1 MYADRIEGELT
12 SFVFRSE
19 DGGFAVAKLNAAS
32 GELTAL
38 GPIAHVREGQR
49 IVCTGQWQ
57 TDLRFGP
64 RFKVE
69 TVLVEE
75 PRTLAGLERYLQ
87 SAVEGVG
94 PELARR
100 IVDHFGLDTLRV
112 LESEPMR
119 LGEVE
124 GIGPKTREKIVS
136 TWVSERSG
144 REVEVTLR
152 GHGVNAGAIRKVLGT
167 FGAGAADIVARQPYR
182 LVEVPGIGF
191 RTADTIARAHGV
203 DRSAPERVQA
213 AIDYSLKTAEEE
225 GSCFLPEAALVER
238 LASLDVD
245 RAVAAEAIEDASR
258 MRRVVRHNA
267 AEEADRPVYRSVI
280 DEMEARVA
288 RRVAARLLAR
298 RGGESAAEVP
308 DVAAASRAVGIELA
322 EGQARAVEAVFSARL
337 VVVTGGPGTGKT
349 TIIKV
354 LAEIARIRKEE
365 WAFASP
371 TGRAARRLTEV
382 CGQDA
387 KTLHRL
393 LEWGAGGEG
402 FGRDGNRPL
411 EADCVVVDEASM
423 VDLALFDAL
432 CDALPP
438 RARLVLVGDVDQLPS
453 VGPGQVLRDLI
464 TSGAVPV
471 ARLTDVYRQAASSA
485 IVRNAH
491 RMLMGEVP
499 ISAEKEEGAR
509 DCFVLSREDAEEL
522 ARLLVTVV
530 TERLPANGFDPKRDV
545 QVLTP
550 MHAGPLGTIA
560 LNQRLREALNP
571 TGEEIVRGARR
582 FRVGDRVIQTKNA
595 YDLDVF
601 NGDVGR
607 VTAVTHS
614 SMEVD
619 FDGRVVTLPGDAL
632 DTFEL
637 AWAITIHKSQG
648 SEYPA
653 VVLALHTAHFVMLRR
668 NLIYTALT
676 RAKRFAVL
684 VASPRALR
692 MAVTRTGVDE
702 RHTGLARRLGYLT
715 KPPEP

>member
-12 SFVFRSE
+12 GFVFRSE
-19 DGGFAVAKLNAAS
+19 DGGFAVAKVNSSS
-32 GELTAL
+32 GDITVL

-49 IVCTGQWQ
+49 LVATGQWQ

-69 TVLVEE
+69 TILIEE
-75 PRTLAGLERYLQ
+75 PRTLAGLERYLL

-100 IVDHFGLDTLRV
+100 IVDRFGLDTLRV
-112 LESEPMR
+112 LEAEPMR
-119 LGEVE
+119 LAEVE

-152 GHGVNAGAIRKVLGT
+152 GHGVNAGAIRRVLGT
-167 FGAGAADIVARQPYR
+167 FGAGAADIVSRHPYR

-191 RTADTIARAHGV
+191 RTADTLARAHGV

-213 AIDYSLKTAEEE
+213 AIDYALKTAEDE
-225 GSCFLPEAALVER
+225 GSCYLPEAALVER
-238 LASLDVD
+238 LVSLDVD
-245 RAVAAEAIEDASR
+245 RTVAIEALEDAAHT
-258 MRRVVRHNA
+258 RRVVRHPA
-267 AEEADRPVYRSVI
+267 PEEADRPVYRSAMEEV
-280 DEMEARVA
+280 EARVA
-288 RRVAARLLAR
+288 RRVAAQIVATR
-298 RGGESAAEVP
+298 RGEAQVVNVA
-308 DVAAASRAVGIELA
+308 DAAAAVGIQLA
-322 EGQARAVEAVFSARL
+322 PGQAQAIEAVFTSG
-337 VVVTGGPGTGKT
+337 VVVITGGPGTGKT
-349 TIIKV
+349 TIVRV
-354 LAEIARIRKEE
+354 LAELARRRSET

-371 TGRAARRLTEV
+371 TGRAARRLTDA
-382 CGQDA
+382 CGQEA

-402 FGRDGNRPL
+402 FGRDVYRPL

-423 VDLALFDAL
+423 VDIALFDAL
-432 CDALPP
+432 CAALPP
-438 RARLVLVGDVDQLPS
+438 HARLVLVGDVDQLPS

-464 TSGAVPV
+464 LCGAVPV
-471 ARLTDVYRQAASSA
+471 ARLTDVYRQAAESA

-491 RMLMGEVP
+491 RMLQGEVP
-499 ISAEKEEGAR
+499 VSSEREEGAK

-530 TERLPANGFDPKRDV
+530 TERLPANGFDPLRDV

-550 MHAGPLGTIA
+550 MHAGPLGTVA
-560 LNQRLREALNP
+560 LNQRLGAALNP
-571 TGEEIVRGARR
+571 TGQEIVRGNRR
-582 FRVGDRVIQTKNA
+582 FRLGDRVLQTKNA

-607 VTAVTHS
+607 VVSVTPS
-614 SMEVD
+614 SMDVD
-619 FDGRVVTLPGDAL
+619 FEGRVVTIPGDAL

-637 AWAITIHKSQG
+637 AWAISIHKSQG

-653 VVLALHTAHFVMLRR
+653 VVLALHTSHFVMLRR

-684 VASPRALR
+684 VVSPRALR
-692 MAVTRTGVDE
+692 MAGTRTGVDE
-702 RHTGLARRLGYLT
+702 RHTGLSRRLGYLSSA
-715 KPPEP
+715 PES

>member
-1 MYADRIEGELT
+1 VAAYADRVEGEL
-12 SFVFRSE
+12 SDFVFRSE
-19 DGGFAVAKLNAAS
+19 DGGFAVVHVTTAT
-32 GELTAL
+32 GEVTAL
-38 GPIAHVREGQR
+38 GALAHIKEGQR
-49 IVCTGQWQ
+49 IVATGQWQ
-57 TDLRFGP
+57 QDLRFGP

-87 SAVEGVG
+87 GAVQGVG

-112 LESEPMR
+112 LEGDPMR
-119 LGEVE
+119 LCEVD
-124 GIGPKTREKIVS
+124 GIGPKTREKIVA
-136 TWVSERSG
+136 TWVAERAG

-152 GHGVNAGAIRKVLGT
+152 GHGIGPAAIRRVLGT
-167 FGAGAADIVARQPYR
+167 FGVGALDVVTRQPYR
-182 LVEVPGIGF
+182 LVEVQGIGF

-203 DRSAPERVQA
+203 SRTAPERVQA
-213 AIDYSLKTAEEE
+213 AVDFALKTAEEE

-238 LASLDVD
+238 LVSLDVD
-245 RAVAAEAIEDASR
+245 RATATAGVDAAAS
-258 MRRVVRHNA
+258 MRRVIRHA
-267 AEEADRPVYRSVI
+267 APEEGDRPVYRAGM
-280 DEMEARVA
+280 DELEARVA
-288 RRVAARLLAR
+288 RRVAARSVATPTPD
-298 RGGESAAEVP
+298 V
-308 DVAAASRAVGIELA
+308 DVAAAAQAVGIELA
-322 EGQARAVEAVFSARL
+322 PGQNAAVAAVFTARI
-337 VVVTGGPGTGKT
+337 VVITGGPGTGKT
-349 TIIKV
+349 TIVRV
-354 LAEIARIRKEE
+354 LAELARRRAET

-371 TGRAARRLTEV
+371 TGRASRRLSEA
-382 CGQDA
+382 CGQEA

-393 LEWGAGGEG
+393 LEWGGEGG
-402 FGRDGNRPL
+402 FGRDASRVI

-432 CDALPP
+432 LDALGP

-464 TSGAVPV
+464 LAGNVPV
-471 ARLTDVYRQAASSA
+471 ARLTDVYRQAATSA

-491 RMLMGEVP
+491 RMLAGEVP
-499 ISAEKEEGAR
+499 VSAEKEEGAR
-509 DCFVLSREDAEEL
+509 DCFVLPREDAEDL

-560 LNQRLREALNP
+560 LNQRLGAALNP
-571 TGEEIVRGARR
+571 VGPEIVRGNRR
-582 FRVGDRVIQTKNA
+582 FRVGDRIIQTKND

-607 VTAVTHS
+607 VVGVTPS

-619 FDGRVVTLPGDAL
+619 FDGRVVPVPGDAL
-632 DTFEL
+632 DTFDP
-637 AWAITIHKSQG
+637 AWAISIHKSQG

-653 VVLALHTAHFVMLRR
+653 VVMVLHPGHFVMLRR
-668 NLIYTALT
+668 NLVYTALT
-676 RAKRFAVL
+676 RARRFAVI

-692 MAVTRTGVDE
+692 MAVTRAGVDD
-702 RHTGLARRLGYLT
+702 RHTGLARRLGYLSR
-715 KPPEP
+715 PPEP